1 MESEEL
7 TSLERRIENIE
18 KSLGVFE
25 DETFYSRNKSKQ
37 NIPLT
42 TKLQFIEYKTKEIY
56 MSQIKNL
63 IEKSFFFFFIIYYI
77 KIMPRFRKGVRFFA

>member
-1 MESEEL
+1 MEFEEL
-7 TSLERRIENIE
+7 NLLEKRIENIE

-25 DETFYSRNKSKQ
+25 DETFYARNKSKK

-42 TKLQFIEYKTKEIY
+42 SKLQFIEYKTKEIY

-63 IEKSFFFFFIIYYI
+63 IEKSFFFI
-77 KIMPRFRKGVRFFA
+77 